1 MYRHVLIGCSIVVLL
16 TVHCQRDNP
25 VTPSFFATPEIILF
39 NDWDAIS
46 LSDDPVTIDEAI
58 VENDHLKLKIT
69 YAGGD
74 KNHEFKLYGS
84 EFFLESYP
92 VQAVL
97 YLSHDAHGDAG
108 KAIITEELMF
118 NLTPLKDLYYNVYRG
133 KGPILLRIYEP
144 DQKTYFMALIIY
156 EFFGS

>member
-1 MYRHVLIGCSIVVLL
+1 MYKHVIIGCSIVVLL
-16 TVHCQRDNP
+16 TVHCQRENP
-25 VTPSFFATPEIILF
+25 VSPSFFATPEIILF

-46 LSDDPVTIDEAI
+46 LSDDPVTIEEAI

-74 KNHEFKLYGS
+74 ENHDFELFGS
-84 EFFLESYP
+84 EIFLESYP

-97 YLSHDAHGDAG
+97 YLSHNANGDTG
-108 KAIITEELMF
+108 KALITEALTF
-118 NLTPLKDLYYNVYRG
+118 NLIPLKNLYYNIYQG

-144 DQKTYFMALIIY
+144 DQKTYFIALIIY
-156 EFFGS
+156 ELFKS